1 MNIALRAFW
10 SNQPMPIQQ
19 KIANPDIILNIPF
32 GNVLTLKTGVTS
44 INNKTGNVVLNAID
58 IGADSVG
65 AARNVY
71 DELSP
76 KVDALIDHKLDKI
89 DYVQHFRGLFSSY
102 SALHSAL
109 PTALDGDYA
118 HIDSGSGF
126 DRMCAIWDSD
136 DTKWKIIETNITAN
150 TDEIPEGSNNLYF
163 KSERVRQ
170 TALTGLSNQNPSDIL
185 ATDSLITALAK
196 LQAQINLEREKFDW
210 IDIRTLQGINFHA
223 AIDKTQCEVY
233 LAKKNGLVW
242 IRGAFRITTIVNAYT
257 EIFAINNPNYQIA
270 SASPLFKGS
279 SIGRLAVHNYVYSTG
294 TLLNADFLI
303 NDNPLLIRT
312 SNIGIGSSNRDSTVA
327 LNIMPLGVTLI

>member
-19 KIANPDIILNIPF
+19 KITDPDIILNISF

-44 INNKTGNVVLNAID
+44 INNKTGDVTLNAID

-76 KVDALIDHKLDKI
+76 KVDALIDNKLDKI

-102 SALHSAL
+102 SALSSVL

-150 TDEIPEGSNNLYF
+150 TDEMPEGSHNLYF
-163 KSERVRQ
+163 QSERVRQ
-170 TALTGLSNQNPSDIL
+170 TVLTGLSNQTATNIL
-185 ATDSLITALAK
+185 ATDNLITALAK
-196 LQAQINLEREKFDW
+196 LQAQISLSKQIWQNIENISMNIHNAVNKASSKLEVSNFKGDFYLKGILHTKEINLGH
-210 IDIRTLQGINFHA
+210 IDIFTLPWSWA
-223 AIDKTQCEVY
+223 TQDRNDVVSF
-233 LAKKNGLVW
+233 GL
-242 IRGAFRITTIVNAYT
+242 
-257 EIFAINNPNYQIA
+257 IFAIDAFTRLTYSFYFIQSKATNTVYFRCFSALPNNAY
-270 SASPLFKGS
+270 
-279 SIGRLAVHNYVYSTG
+279 
-294 TLLNADFLI
+294 LI
-303 NDNPLLIRT
+303 FNPV
-312 SNIGIGSSNRDSTVA
+312 NIGA
-327 LNIMPLGVTLI
+327 LISP